1 MNTYRVTATRSDGTQ
16 VEDKFTE
23 ATEGAARKAFKECYR
38 HDIYEITGIEIIGEN
53 AQASKQQERETLEKI
68 KKLVETLGP
77 DSYIATA
84 FEGCFQDAEEN
95 IEDDA
100 AFSMKDRYEKAEKDI
115 AYFQQAAST
124 FSNDLNTARAEIER
138 LTAEKNELT
147 RRLPTP
153 DDITD
158 CIALTKDRASEHE
171 QQMVDTAARIVKL
184 AGDPTSPEFQQAVT
198 DHRNAKR
205 AAEYC
210 KALQERL
217 SNIVTAGA

>member
-1 MNTYRVTATRSDGTQ
+1 MAAT
-16 VEDKFTE
+16 
-23 ATEGAARKAFKECYR
+23 
-38 HDIYEITGIEIIGEN
+38 
-53 AQASKQQERETLEKI
+53 KQQEREALTKI
-68 KKLVETLGP
+68 QKIVSTLGQ

-84 FEGCFQDAEEN
+84 FAGCFEDAENN

-100 AFSMKDRYEKAEKDI
+100 AYSMKDRYEKAEKDS

-124 FSNDLNTARAEIER
+124 FSNDLDNARAEIER

-147 RRLPTP
+147 RRLPAP

-171 QQMVDTAARIVKL
+171 QQMVNAAARIVEL

-198 DHRNAKR
+198 DHRNAKS

-217 SNIVTAGA
+217 SNVITAGA